1 MPSFAIGVDLGGT
14 NLRIAAIDE
23 QGTLLEK
30 VTLGTQVT
38 RGRDYVIT
46 EMCDAIRS
54 VSAKYSKAGA
64 MIGVG
69 IGIPGIIDK
78 RTGMLRESP
87 NFPGWHDYPVRDDI
101 ERRLSARVVLE
112 NDANAAAFGEAWLG
126 AARGLESMCMI
137 TLGTGVGG
145 GIVIGG
151 KIWHGMTGMAGEVGH
166 ITIDPNGP
174 PCKCGNIGCAE
185 QYASATAIMRMAQ
198 EAIAAGSAPELSKTA
213 QNGDVE
219 FNAKFLYNLA
229 LQGDEAARAIFN
241 RVGWALGV
249 LIADLV
255 NILNFDMYVIGGGV
269 SGAWSMFSPA
279 MFAEIGKRSM
289 VYAAT
294 APAEHV
300 NPPAGASAEVSTAPA
315 GHPTVITRAVLAS
328 DAGLYGAARLPMA
341 AQVGE
346 HAVTATDQRKR
357 A

>member
-1 MPSFAIGVDLGGT
+1 MPTFAIGVDLGGT
-14 NLRIAAIDE
+14 NLRIAAVDE
-23 QGTLLEK
+23 HGTLLEK
-30 VTLGTQVT
+30 VTLGTQVA

-54 VSAKYSKAGA
+54 VSAKYSKTGS

-87 NFPGWHDYPVRDDI
+87 NLPGWHDYPVRDVI
-101 ERRLSARVVLE
+101 ERQLNARVMLE

-126 AARGLESMCMI
+126 AARGRDSMCMI

-145 GIVIGG
+145 GIVLGG
-151 KIWHGMTGMAGEVGH
+151 KIWQGMTGMAGEVGH
-166 ITIDPNGP
+166 VTVDPNGP

-185 QYASATAIMRMAQ
+185 QFASATAIMRMAR
-198 EAIAAGSAPELSKTA
+198 EAIAAGNAPELAKTA
-213 QNGDVE
+213 NDGNVE

-229 LQGDEAARAIFN
+229 IQGDEAARAIFN

-249 LIADLV
+249 LIAGLV
-255 NILNFDMYVIGGGV
+255 NILNLDMYVIGGGV
-269 SGAWSMFSPA
+269 AGAWSMFSPA
-279 MFAEIGKRSM
+279 MFAEIRKRSM

-300 NPPAGASAEVSTAPA
+300 NPPAGASAEVHTAPM
-315 GHPTVITRAVLAS
+315 GHPTIITRAVLGS

-341 AQVGE
+341 VHEVAEHIGE
-346 HAVTATDQRKR
+346 AKRKL